1 MEPHDLTSD
10 ALQFG
15 IAILLGAL
23 VGIEREKHRE
33 ERKAKTEQAAG
44 LRTFILLATFG
55 ACAGWLSRTSGSNW
69 VLAAGV
75 LIAGAF
81 VVAGYVVTT
90 RGQTQSL
97 GLTTEIASL
106 VVFLLGAIVTLGG
119 SEIAIG
125 LAVVTTAVLAYKD
138 PMHGFVK
145 KLGWNDVYSG
155 LQLLIATFVAL
166 PLLPDKPIDPWG
178 ALNPYQLW
186 LLVILISGL
195 SLVGYALTRWLGP
208 GKGALITGFAGG
220 LVSST
225 AVTVSFSREARTN
238 PENTTAFASGIL
250 VAWAIM
256 FVRVLV
262 IVGVVNR
269 TLLGPLLVPFVA
281 VAAVAAGAAALL
293 FYRRSMKARPAN
305 AQKDIHVANPFSVAS
320 AAKFA
325 AFFAV
330 VLVAVKIAQE
340 HFSSGGVY
348 AVAVLAGLT
357 DVDAITLSMSELARH
372 GEVGVAVVAIVIAA
386 LVNTVVKCAIA
397 FVVGGV
403 SLGKPLLW
411 ATIAMLAAGLA
422 SVLLV

>member
-195 SLVGYALTRWLGP
+195 SL
-208 GKGALITGFAGG
+208 
-220 LVSST
+220 
-225 AVTVSFSREARTN
+225 
-238 PENTTAFASGIL
+238 
-250 VAWAIM
+250 
-256 FVRVLV
+256 
-262 IVGVVNR
+262 
-269 TLLGPLLVPFVA
+269 
-281 VAAVAAGAAALL
+281 
-293 FYRRSMKARPAN
+293 RRA
-305 AQKDIHVANPFSVAS
+305 
-320 AAKFA
+320 
-325 AFFAV
+325 
-330 VLVAVKIAQE
+330 E
-340 HFSSGGVY
+340 
-348 AVAVLAGLT
+348 
-357 DVDAITLSMSELARH
+357 
-372 GEVGVAVVAIVIAA
+372 
-386 LVNTVVKCAIA
+386 
-397 FVVGGV
+397 
-403 SLGKPLLW
+403 SL
-411 ATIAMLAAGLA
+411 
-422 SVLLV
+422 

>member
-1 MEPHDLTSD
+1 M
-10 ALQFG
+10 
-15 IAILLGAL
+15 
-23 VGIEREKHRE
+23 
-33 ERKAKTEQAAG
+33 
-44 LRTFILLATFG
+44 
-55 ACAGWLSRTSGSNW
+55 
-69 VLAAGV
+69 
-75 LIAGAF
+75 
-81 VVAGYVVTT
+81 
-90 RGQTQSL
+90 
-97 GLTTEIASL
+97 
-106 VVFLLGAIVTLGG
+106 TLGG

-348 AVAVLAGLT
+348 AVAALAGLT

>member
-330 VLVAVKIAQE
+330 VLVAKIAQE

-348 AVAVLAGLT
+348 AVAALAGLT

-422 SVLLV
+422 SILLV

>member
-1 MEPHDLTSD
+1 MDSHDLMSD
-10 ALQFG
+10 AIQFG

-33 ERKAKTEQAAG
+33 ERKAKTVQAAG
-44 LRTFILLATFG
+44 LRTFILLAMFG

-75 LIAGAF
+75 LIAGTI

-97 GLTTEIASL
+97 GLTTEIASII
-106 VVFLLGAIVTLGG
+106 VFLLGAIVMLGG
-119 SEIAIG
+119 SEVAIG
-125 LAVVTTAVLAYKD
+125 LAVITTAVLAFKD
-138 PMHGFVK
+138 PMHGFVRQ
-145 KLGWNDVYSG
+145 LGWDDVYSG

-166 PLLPDKPIDPWG
+166 PLLPDKPVDPWG

-208 GKGALITGFAGG
+208 GKGALLTGLAGG

-250 VAWAIM
+250 VAWSVM
-256 FVRVLV
+256 FLRVLV
-262 IVGVVNR
+262 IVSVVNR
-269 TLLGPLLVPFVA
+269 ALLGPLVVPFVA
-281 VAAVAAGAAALL
+281 VAVVAAAGAALL
-293 FYRRSMKARPAN
+293 FYRRSLKTRSVN
-305 AQKDIHVANPFSVAS
+305 AQEDLRVANPFSVAS

-340 HFSSGGVY
+340 HFASGGVY
-348 AVAVLAGLT
+348 AVAALAGLT
-357 DVDAITLSMSELARH
+357 DVDAITLSMSELAKQ
-372 GEVGVAVVAIVIAA
+372 GEVRVAVVAIVIAS
-386 LVNTVVKCAIA
+386 LVNTVVKCGIA
-397 FVVGGV
+397 FVVGGMG
-403 SLGKPLLW
+403 LGKPLLW
-411 ATIAMLAAGLA
+411 TTLAMLAAGLA

>member
-320 AAKFA
+320 AA
-325 AFFAV
+325 
-330 VLVAVKIAQE
+330 
-340 HFSSGGVY
+340 G
-348 AVAVLAGLT
+348 
-357 DVDAITLSMSELARH
+357 RR
-372 GEVGVAVVAIVIAA
+372 
-386 LVNTVVKCAIA
+386 
-397 FVVGGV
+397 
-403 SLGKPLLW
+403 SLRR
-411 ATIAMLAAGLA
+411 TT
-422 SVLLV
+422 S